1 MDTERHEWHSRQFS
15 KADWCWLYDSILNT
29 SHFEKQNYH
38 ACGCILIY
46 SNFRL
51 LAQDT
56 DPECRLLAQDTDPEC
71 LGFAIRFPVHPKWS
85 PMISDMKGVFP
96 TCPSVQLAPNL
107 ATDFSRQTS
116 GTKYWAVG
124 HPPYRSNHQVY
135 IEPTNG
141 KRFITSRKVTSRN
154 AGSWIESARIG

>member
-1 MDTERHEWHSRQFS
+1 MGMRRPRVIYPMIESATNGIFGNFRKRTDV
-15 KADWCWLYDSILNT
+15 DYMIDSILNT

-71 LGFAIRFPVHPKWS
+71 LGFAIRFPVHPK
-85 PMISDMKGVFP
+85 
-96 TCPSVQLAPNL
+96 
-107 ATDFSRQTS
+107 
-116 GTKYWAVG
+116 
-124 HPPYRSNHQVY
+124 
-135 IEPTNG
+135 
-141 KRFITSRKVTSRN
+141 
-154 AGSWIESARIG
+154 